1 MDIRKVTLDAHLE
14 SPVKLLLT
22 ADNHLSYADEREDEV
37 FRDHAYYRNE
47 GMFSLG
53 EDKWALKRRFD
64 DICAYAK
71 ENCDALVMAGDVI
84 DHHAKKNM
92 QIFRECVDGMNF
104 VYATGNHDYNCYAF
118 ESESPELLDAR
129 TPIMSSALGFAPYNT
144 SKRVGGVNIVAIS
157 DVFERFDE
165 SAIRFV
171 KDELRRDMPTLL
183 VFHIPL
189 YADTLIDK
197 VVEVWKA
204 PLLTGCPDEVCR
216 EFSDHLKMTDENT
229 KEMLRIIAEEK
240 NIIGTLAGHVHFEHE
255 DILPCGKTQII
266 CRAGAFSGA
275 TEIEIV

>member
-14 SPVKLLLT
+14 RPVTLLLT
-22 ADNHLSYADEREDEV
+22 ADNHLSYADERESEKE
-37 FRDHAYYRNE
+37 RAHAYYRNE

-71 ENCDALVMAGDVI
+71 ENCDALVMAGDVV
-84 DHHAKKNM
+84 DHPAAQNLE
-92 QIFRECVDGMNF
+92 IFRDCIKGINS
-104 VYATGNHDYNCYAF
+104 VYATGNHDYNCYAV
-118 ESESPELLDAR
+118 ESESPELLDSRAQMM
-129 TPIMSSALGFAPYNT
+129 TEVLGFAPYNT
-144 SKRVGGVNIVAIS
+144 SKQVGGVNIVALS

-165 SAIRFV
+165 SAVRFLR
-171 KDELRRDMPTLL
+171 DELRRDMPTLL

-204 PLLTGCPDEVCR
+204 PLLTGCPDGVCR
-216 EFSDHLKMTDENT
+216 EFSDHLKMTDEHT
-229 KEMLRIIAEEK
+229 KEVLRLIAEDK

-255 DILPCGKTQII
+255 DALPCTKPQII
-266 CRAGAFSGA
+266 CRAGAFSGV
-275 TEIEIV
+275 TEIKIV